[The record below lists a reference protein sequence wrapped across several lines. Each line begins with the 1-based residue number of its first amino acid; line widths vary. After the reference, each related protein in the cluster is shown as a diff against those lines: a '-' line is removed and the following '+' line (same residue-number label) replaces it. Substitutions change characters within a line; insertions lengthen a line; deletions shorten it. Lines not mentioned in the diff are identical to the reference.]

1 VATGSDF
8 AKLTR
13 VLKDDVPTVEPTLQQ
28 LGGQGMWRWLTP
40 WRCRVI
46 FMLLLLWGAWGHVN
60 YLRYDC
66 PLDLAGDEAQYWDW
80 SRQLEISYY
89 SKGPLVAY
97 IIRASTAIF
106 GNTMPAVRYPA
117 LLLAIGT
124 AICSYWLI
132 VKLFASDRLALGAAL
147 LSHCVPV
154 FIAGSI
160 LMTIDPPFFFCWA
173 LATCFA
179 AKIFFDRSKW
189 AWIALGAILG
199 IGFLA
204 KYGMFLWLVGFAF
217 FFLWDRDSRR
227 WLRTIWP
234 WVMIA
239 IALAFTTPVVIWN
252 ARHGWSSLYHVQ
264 HQTGTGFAINNPF
277 EYLGGQVAIL
287 GLPIAII
294 MTASV
299 FYVFGKSAKAD
310 PHQRALRYLVA
321 IGLSIFA
328 IVFADSFRS
337 KVQPNWPAP
346 AYFTL
351 MILSAY
357 FLSLRLGQRA
367 HWKWWWRGNLIA
379 AAVGAMIMMPLVHD
393 MSALYPYLP
402 TIDKVMSKL
411 GRKKPMTARQID
423 PTAKLR
429 GWQELGQRV
438 GLEIRTLGPDAFLM
452 GEDYQTTAE
461 LAFYSPHQPKTYYA
475 SSYFDVSPG
484 RLCQYDMWPDR
495 SLDPK
500 NTTLLGKDAIYVGY
514 MRKQLAAAFDSVEA
528 QPDEVIMRR
537 GFEVQRFIIWRCRGF
552 KGLTRPTTGTMY

>member
-1 VATGSDF
+1 MAIPCDF
-8 AKLTR
+8 ATVDR
-13 VLKDDVPTVEPTLQQ
+13 VSRYVVPIIKSPGPPKIDV
-28 LGGQGMWRWLTP
+28 GRWRWLTP
-40 WRCRVI
+40 WRCRII
-46 FMLLLLWGAWGHVN
+46 FILLLLWGAWGHLN
-60 YLRYDC
+60 YLHHDC

-97 IIRASTAIF
+97 IIRASTSIF

-117 LLLAIGT
+117 MLLAIGT
-124 AICSYWLI
+124 ALCSYWLI
-132 VKLFASDRLALGAAL
+132 LKLFSSDRLALGAAL
-147 LSHCVPV
+147 LSYCVPV

-173 LATCFA
+173 LATCLA
-179 AKIFFDRSKW
+179 AKIVFDHARW
-189 AWIALGAILG
+189 AWVGLG
-199 IGFLA
+199 ITLGVGFLA
-204 KYGMFLWLVGFAF
+204 KYGMFLWLVGFVIF
-217 FFLWDRDSRR
+217 IFWDRDSRR
-227 WLRTIWP
+227 WLRTLWP
-234 WVMIA
+234 WIMVL
-239 IALAFTTPVVIWN
+239 IALVFTTPVIIWN
-252 ARHGWSSLYHVQ
+252 AQHGWSSLYHVQ

-277 EYLGGQVAIL
+277 EFLGGQIAIL

-294 MTASV
+294 MTAAV
-299 FYVFGKSAKAD
+299 AYVFGRSASSD
-310 PHQRALRYLVA
+310 LHRRALRYLIA
-321 IGLSIFA
+321 IGLSIFV

-351 MILSAY
+351 MILSTY
-357 FLSLRLGQRA
+357 FLSIRLGRGSR
-367 HWKWWWRGNLIA
+367 WKWWWRGNLA
-379 AAVGAMIMMPLVHD
+379 AAAIGAMVMMPLVHD
-393 MSALYPYLP
+393 MSVVYQYLP
-402 TIDKVMSKL
+402 TIDRVMAKL

-438 GLEIRTLGPDAFLM
+438 GLEIRTLDPGAFLL

-461 LAFYSPHQPKTYYA
+461 LAFYAPGQPKTYYA
-475 SSYFDVSPG
+475 SSYFTVSPG

-495 SLDPK
+495 SLDPE

-514 MRKQLAAAFDSVEA
+514 MRKQLAAAFDSVEP

-537 GFEVQRFIIWRCRGF
+537 GYEVQRFLIWRCRGF
-552 KGLTRPTTGTMY
+552 KGLTRPAGGAMY